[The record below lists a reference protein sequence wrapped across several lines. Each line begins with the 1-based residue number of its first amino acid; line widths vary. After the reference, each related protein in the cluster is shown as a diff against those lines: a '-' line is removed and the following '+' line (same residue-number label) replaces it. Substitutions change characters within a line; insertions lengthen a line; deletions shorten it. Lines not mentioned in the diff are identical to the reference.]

1 MKEARYKIVHTVRF
15 HLCKVEQQ
23 IKSMMPEVRTVVSTK
38 RMEEGGQKGL
48 LECCDI
54 LFLICMLVT

>member
-54 LFLICMLVT
+54 